1 VPLDVS
7 QTYVVA
13 VPEYI
18 AKGFDGFG
26 FLKGSRWQVIILVIL
41 FNTIQK
47 LFDDSLSRCVI
58 IQFDSN
64 IDI

>member
-1 VPLDVS
+1 MPLDVS

-26 FLKGSRWQVIILVIL
+26 FLKGARWQVMI
-41 FNTIQK
+41 
-47 LFDDSLSRCVI
+47 S
-58 IQFDSN
+58 
-64 IDI
+64 